1 MVFRAKI
8 VDIHDESDFLTV
20 KVGLEEDLD
29 EGDILCIVLL
39 LKDVGHRGTQQR
51 KL

>member
-20 KVGLEEDLD
+20 KVGLVT
-29 EGDILCIVLL
+29 VLEMVVTYWVSL
-39 LKDVGHRGTQQR
+39 IGLNR
-51 KL
+51 LINW

>member
-20 KVGLEEDLD
+20 KVGMYTI
-29 EGDILCIVLL
+29 GIYM
-39 LKDVGHRGTQQR
+39 
-51 KL
+51 